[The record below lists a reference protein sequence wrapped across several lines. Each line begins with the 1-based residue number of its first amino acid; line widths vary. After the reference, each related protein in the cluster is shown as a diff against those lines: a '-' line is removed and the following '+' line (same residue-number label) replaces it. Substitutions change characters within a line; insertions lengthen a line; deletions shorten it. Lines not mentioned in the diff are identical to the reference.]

1 MPEIFTIIAPI
12 VKWLSQPSYE
22 RLFWVQFP
30 VGAILYLKI
39 QILNSIESIL
49 IKSI

>member
-1 MPEIFTIIAPI
+1 MSRIICQTAPI

-30 VGAILYLKI
+30 VGATHPFYKY
-39 QILNSIESIL
+39 NM
-49 IKSI
+49 KN